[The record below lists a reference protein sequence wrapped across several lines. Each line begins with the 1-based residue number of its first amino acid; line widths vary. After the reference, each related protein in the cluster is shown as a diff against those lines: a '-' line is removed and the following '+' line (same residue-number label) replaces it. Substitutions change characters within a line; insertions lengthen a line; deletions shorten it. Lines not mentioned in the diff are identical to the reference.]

1 MLQINGLQG
10 ISVNSQQKPHW
21 AMFSENLEI
30 VTCGLVIA
38 VVAILLCV
46 ITQALAALVWGTT
59 TVFQRLQW

>member
-1 MLQINGLQG
+1 
-10 ISVNSQQKPHW
+10 
-21 AMFSENLEI
+21 MFSENLEI